1 MKNTMHTKNTLLNFT
16 PCSGASDEYCSGV
29 FVGIVST
36 MMDCG
41 KTWADAI
48 KHTAVMLPHD
58 SRELTA
64 KNLPE
69 TWVEHVKLARV
80 W

>member
-1 MKNTMHTKNTLLNFT
+1 
-16 PCSGASDEYCSGV
+16 
-29 FVGIVST
+29 
-36 MMDCG
+36 MMDSG
-41 KTWADAI
+41 MTWANAI
-48 KHTAVMLPHD
+48 KHAAVMLPHD